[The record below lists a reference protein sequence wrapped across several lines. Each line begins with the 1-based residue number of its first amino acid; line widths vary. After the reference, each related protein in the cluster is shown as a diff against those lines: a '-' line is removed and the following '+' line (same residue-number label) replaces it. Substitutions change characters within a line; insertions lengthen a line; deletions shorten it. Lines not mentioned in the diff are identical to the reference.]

1 MFDDTFSRFDTI
13 HERDERTD
21 GQTEGQ
27 TPAKNRI
34 RYVFVGVVTEG
45 VQIHVRSL
53 AIGNVQIDLLHREAL
68 LRLYRLAAPARHRP
82 TIDDHKGVTRIAS

>member
-1 MFDDTFSRFDTI
+1 LTI
-13 HERDERTD
+13 RSAVSIQYTNVTN
-21 GQTEGQ
+21 GQTDRRRDRQ

-34 RYVFVGVVTEG
+34 RYVFVVTEG

-53 AIGNVQIDLLHREAL
+53 AIGNVQIDLLHREAW

-82 TIDDHKGVTRIAS
+82 TIDDHKGVTRIALRL